1 MFGIIRPCGEHSCP
15 TLHRAWM
22 AHLCGLCLTLRDG
35 QGHAARLATNYDGL
49 IISVLAEA
57 QAPAGSPHRTAGP
70 CALRG
75 FRPADVVDARAGG
88 VRLAAT
94 VSLIL
99 AAGKLRDHVADGD
112 SAPGTGAA
120 RRMLASRW
128 EAAGARMGAG
138 IGFDT
143 TSLVSTAERQIELE
157 SGPGVT
163 LLELT
168 GPTEEA
174 VAAAFAYTA
183 TLAGTP
189 GNAAALAEAGRF
201 FGRIAHLLDAVED
214 REEDAARGAFNPLTA
229 TGTSV
234 REARRLCDDAAHGL
248 KLALLELELADR
260 HLVDVLLDTEV
271 RRAVDRTFRHASGP
285 DRGHARETCARPHGE
300 RPHGEHGHSPTGHAP
315 SPAEHDHLPEGHGHS
330 PTGHD
335 HETPSPAGEAGHS
348 YERPGFVRKSAAGVG
363 TFLTCGLWRP
373 RWSSRKHGAWDE
385 RCYLRGCDGCGCD
398 GCDGCCDCC
407 KCCSKCDGC
416 CCDCN
421 A

>member
-57 QAPAGSPHRTAGP
+57 QDPAGSPHRTAGP

-75 FRPADVVDARAGG
+75 FRPADVVDARAAG

-94 VSLIL
+94 VSLVL

-120 RRMLASRW
+120 RRTLAARW

-143 TSLVSTAERQIELE
+143 ASLASTAERQIELE
-157 SGPGVT
+157 RGLGVT
-163 LLELT
+163 PLELT

-248 KLALLELELADR
+248 RLALLELELADR

-285 DRGHARETCARPHGE
+285 DHGPAREACARPHGE
-300 RPHGEHGHSPTGHAP
+300 PHREHGRLSAGHDHAPEQHGEHG
-315 SPAEHDHLPEGHGHS
+315 EHDL
-330 PTGHD
+330 
-335 HETPSPAGEAGHS
+335 ETPSRAGESGHS
-348 YERPGFVRKSAAGVG
+348 YERPGSVRKSAAGVG
-363 TFLTCGLWRP
+363 TLLTCGLWRP
-373 RWSSRKHGAWDE
+373 RWSSRRHGSWDQ
-385 RCYLRGCDGCGCD
+385 RCYLRGCENCGCD

-407 KCCSKCDGC
+407 KCCGKCDGC
-416 CCDCN
+416 SCDCG

>member
-35 QGHAARLATNYDGL
+35 QGHTARLATNYDGL

-57 QAPAGSPHRTAGP
+57 QGPAGSPHRTAGP

-94 VSLIL
+94 VSLVL

-120 RRMLASRW
+120 RRTLAARW

-143 TSLVSTAERQIELE
+143 ASLASTAERQIALE

-248 KLALLELELADR
+248 RLALLELELADR

-271 RRAVDRTFRHASGP
+271 RRAVNRTFRHTAGP
-285 DRGHARETCARPHGE
+285 DHGHAREACARPHAPSPTGHDRLPE
-300 RPHGEHGHSPTGHAP
+300 EHGSSPTGHDPLPREHDHSPTGH
-315 SPAEHDHLPEGHGHS
+315 GHG
-330 PTGHD
+330 
-335 HETPSPAGEAGHS
+335 TPSLAGESGHS
-348 YERPGFVRKSAAGVG
+348 YERPGFVRKSAAGMG
-363 TFLTCGLWRP
+363 ILLTCGLWRP
-373 RWSSRKHGAWDE
+373 RWSSLKGSPWE
-385 RCYLRGCDGCGCD
+385 QRCYLSGCDGCSNCD
-398 GCDGCCDCC
+398 AFCDCC
-407 KCCSKCDGC
+407 KCCGKCDGC
-416 CCDCN
+416 CCDCGCS